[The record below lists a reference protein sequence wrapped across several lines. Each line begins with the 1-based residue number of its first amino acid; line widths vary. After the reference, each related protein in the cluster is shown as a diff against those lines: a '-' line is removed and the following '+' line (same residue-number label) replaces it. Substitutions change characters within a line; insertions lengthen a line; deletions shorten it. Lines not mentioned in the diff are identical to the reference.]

1 MQKGEG
7 VFVSETGSVVSGVAE
22 RYATALFE
30 LAQEAGELDAVAAD
44 AARFDALV
52 AESADLRRL
61 VRSPVFTPDDQLK
74 AMSAVLD
81 RAGIGGLVAN
91 FVKLAARNR
100 RLFAVPD
107 MFRGYRAL
115 LAAHRGEAT
124 ADVVS
129 AEPLSPAQLADLRA
143 ALAEVTGK
151 DVRVDAKVDPSLIG
165 GLVVKV
171 GSRMIDTSLK
181 TKLNALKI
189 ALKEVG

>member
-1 MQKGEG
+1 
-7 VFVSETGSVVSGVAE
+7 VSEAGSVVSGVAE

-30 LAQEAGELDAVAAD
+30 LALDAGQLDPVASD
-44 AARFDALV
+44 LDRFEKLLQSSPDLV
-52 AESADLRRL
+52 RL

-74 AMSAVLD
+74 AVSAVLD
-81 RAGIGGLVAN
+81 KAGIGGLVAN
-91 FVKLAARNR
+91 FIKLTARNR

-107 MFRGYRAL
+107 MIRGYRAL
-115 LAAHRGEAT
+115 LAAHRGEAS
-124 ADVVS
+124 ADVTT
-129 AEPLSPAQLADLRA
+129 AEPLSASQLADLKA
-143 ALAEVTGK
+143 ALAEKTGK
-151 DVRVDAKVDPSLIG
+151 DVRVNAKVDPSLIG

>member
-1 MQKGEG
+1 
-7 VFVSETGSVVSGVAE
+7 VSEAGSVVSGVAE

-30 LAQEAGELDAVAAD
+30 LALDAGQLDPVASD
-44 AARFDALV
+44 LDRFEKLLQSSPDLV
-52 AESADLRRL
+52 RL

-74 AMSAVLD
+74 AVSAVLD
-81 RAGIGGLVAN
+81 KAGIGGLVAN
-91 FVKLAARNR
+91 FIKLTARNR

-107 MFRGYRAL
+107 MIRGYRAL
-115 LAAHRGEAT
+115 LAAHRGEAS
-124 ADVVS
+124 ADVTT
-129 AEPLSPAQLADLRA
+129 AEPLSASQLAGLKA
-143 ALAEVTGK
+143 ALAEKTGK
-151 DVRVDAKVDPSLIG
+151 DVRVNAKVDPSLIG

>member
-1 MQKGEG
+1 M
-7 VFVSETGSVVSGVAE
+7 SETASVVSGVAE

-30 LAQEAGELDAVAAD
+30 LAAEAGKLDAVAAD
-44 AARFDALV
+44 ADRFDALL
-52 AESADLRRL
+52 AESPDLVRL

-74 AMSAVLD
+74 AVTAVLD
-81 RAGIGGLVAN
+81 RAGISGLVAN
-91 FVKLAARNR
+91 FVKLTARNR

-107 MFRGYRAL
+107 MFRGYRRL
-115 LAAHRGEAT
+115 LAAHRGEAS
-124 ADVVS
+124 AEVVS
-129 AEPLSPAQLADLRA
+129 AETLSASQLADLKA

-151 DVRVDAKVDPSLIG
+151 DVRVDAKVDASLIG
-165 GLVVKV
+165 GLIVKV

>member
-1 MQKGEG
+1 
-7 VFVSETGSVVSGVAE
+7 VSEEGSVVSGVAE
-22 RYATALFE
+22 RYAKALFE
-30 LAQEAGELDAVAAD
+30 LALESGQLDPVAAD
-44 AARFDALV
+44 LDRFDGLLAG
-52 AESADLRRL
+52 SADLVRL

-74 AMSAVLD
+74 AVSAVLD

-107 MFRGYRAL
+107 MIRGYRAM
-115 LAAHRGEAT
+115 LAAHRGEAS
-124 ADVVS
+124 ADVTS
-129 AEPLSPAQLADLRA
+129 AEPLSATQLADLKA
-143 ALAEVTGK
+143 ALAAVTGK
-151 DVRVDAKVDPSLIG
+151 DVRVDARVDASLIG
-165 GLVVKV
+165 GLIVKV